1 MVKAVPLRITTAH
14 SIALTSHPDPES
26 KQLILGYEYDI
37 KIAIFNR
44 DGREVYPSEVISSP
58 ADLGSHNLMIRFSEH
73 FVQIDFPEHEVR
85 GRVGR

>member
-14 SIALTSHPDPES
+14 SLALTSHPDPES

-44 DGREVYPSEVISSP
+44 DGREVYPSEVKSK
-58 ADLGSHNLMIRFSEH
+58 
-73 FVQIDFPEHEVR
+73 
-85 GRVGR
+85 

>member
-44 DGREVYPSEVISSP
+44 DGREVYPSEVVSSRNAAQLISI
-58 ADLGSHNLMIRFSEH
+58 LTTL
-73 FVQIDFPEHEVR
+73 
-85 GRVGR
+85 